1 MTLVGYFAVKFSSCM
16 EMILIYP
23 VFIGIAI
30 ATAELARD
38 KGYKGR
44 WWFLIGLLLPVI
56 SLLILFLLKKR
67 TSTQTN
73 KNHENNVNHRDKILY
88 QKSL

>member
-1 MTLVGYFAVKFSSCM
+1 M
-16 EMILIYP
+16 EMIIIYP

-44 WWFLIGLLLPVI
+44 WWFLLGIILPVL
-56 SLLILFLLKKR
+56 STLILFLLKKR
-67 TSTQTN
+67 VRNTSSEI
-73 KNHENNVNHRDKILY
+73 KNLESVNPARDKILY
-88 QKSL
+88 QKSV